1 MQLGTARKPADRNR
15 ASSQPENFEP
25 ILSHH
30 ATLPGPPAIM
40 LISCKRNES
49 RTAFLSHWFTCQWP
63 LAPRS
68 ATRASPRS
76 SKASAASTASRTAPL
91 VAGPIPSRL
100 SKASSTIF
108 ASSACDIDEIQ
119 APNPSSKTKLH
130 GCGFVENRTGE
141 VKLAPTLAPVCGPGV
156 AETRQDPR

>member
-1 MQLGTARKPADRNR
+1 MQLGTARKPAARNR

-40 LISCKRNES
+40 LMSCKRNES
-49 RTAFLSHWFTCQWP
+49 STAFLSHWFTCQLP
-63 LAPRS
+63 FVSRS

-76 SKASAASTASRTAPL
+76 SKASAASTAPRTAPL
-91 VAGPIPSRL
+91 VVGPTPSRF

-108 ASSACDIDEIQ
+108 ESSACDIDE
-119 APNPSSKTKLH
+119 NPSSKSQAPKAKLH
-130 GCGFVENRTGE
+130 DRGFVENRAGE
-141 VKLAPTLAPVCGPGV
+141 VKLASTFAPAVRGLLPGIRV
-156 AETRQDPR
+156 E